1 MQFRRQTSRDG
12 RNATANG
19 PAIARLNT
27 GYALKVALVYQDAL
41 TQQWAGQ
48 VRDHMAGVVGQAAIH
63 CTEWK
68 ISDLGERRAYLEGAA
83 ALAQADVIVVSL
95 HETERLPAIFY
106 LWVNLWLQQ
115 RSELPGALV
124 ALVVPLEE
132 LNPAAKNETRWY
144 WAAVA
149 SEGRLEFF
157 MQECKQPGEPIAE
170 LREDIMRWAKAA

>member
-83 ALAQADVIVVSL
+83 ALRRPMSL
-95 HETERLPAIFY
+95 WFHCMRQSGCRPYFTCGLTFGCNSVRSCPERWSP
-106 LWVNLWLQQ
+106 WWS
-115 RSELPGALV
+115 RS
-124 ALVVPLEE
+124 
-132 LNPAAKNETRWY
+132 KN
-144 WAAVA
+144 
-149 SEGRLEFF
+149 
-157 MQECKQPGEPIAE
+157 
-170 LREDIMRWAKAA
+170 